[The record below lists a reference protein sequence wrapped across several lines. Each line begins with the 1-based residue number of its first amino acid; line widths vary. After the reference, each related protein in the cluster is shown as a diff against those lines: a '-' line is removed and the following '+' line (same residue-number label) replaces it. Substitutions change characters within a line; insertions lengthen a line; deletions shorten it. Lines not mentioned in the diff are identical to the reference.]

1 MKKILTVAAIAFAV
15 SSLFVACSKNEKADS
30 TGTDYQPLFEA
41 VESDAAAA
49 AGSVEELSAVVDA
62 AASAYEAAKN

>member
-1 MKKILTVAAIAFAV
+1 MKKILTIAAIAFAV
-15 SSLFVACSKNEKADS
+15 SSLFVACSKSEKKDS
-30 TGTDYQPLFEA
+30 AEMDYQPLFEA

-49 AGSVEELSAVVDA
+49 AGSIEDLAAAVDA